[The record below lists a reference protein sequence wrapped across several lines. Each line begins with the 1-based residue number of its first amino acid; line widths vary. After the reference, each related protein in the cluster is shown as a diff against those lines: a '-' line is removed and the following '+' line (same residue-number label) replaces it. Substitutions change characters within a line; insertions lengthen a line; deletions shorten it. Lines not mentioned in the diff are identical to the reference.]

1 MEKELRE
8 LHEKLDY
15 IIETLKEILKDKQKQ
30 VRIVNQVNPDL
41 LEEYLKSNAGESILN
56 RILKKL
62 GVK

>member
-15 IIETLKEILKDKQKQ
+15 IIEILKDKQKQ
-30 VRIVNQVNPDL
+30 IKIVNQVNPDL
-41 LEEYLKSNAGESILN
+41 VQEYLKSNAGESILN